1 MMPKAGD
8 EVDYT
13 VTFLEMPAPPGY
25 PRPHLP
31 TGPVSALIAAE
42 APPPWYFLALYTAV
56 GAAYEWTDQHARPE
70 AELKAFLEDP
80 AVTLY
85 TFMRAGWPHGFFIL
99 DAREAR
105 ACDLAYFGLVPE
117 AVGTG
122 LGRFLLQTAI
132 YGAWDRP
139 GVERVTV
146 NTNSLDHPRALP
158 LYQQSGFVPVRR
170 ETRRRV
176 LTRDRNDATSGRFR
190 SPGWTGTDWLFT
202 Y

>member
-1 MMPKAGD
+1 MMRKAGD

-13 VTFLEMPAPPGY
+13 VTFLEMAAPPSY

-31 TGPVSALIAAE
+31 PGPVSALIAAE
-42 APPPWYFLALYTAV
+42 APPPWYFLALYRAV
-56 GAAYEWTDQHARPE
+56 GDEYEWTDQQERPE
-70 AELKAFLEDP
+70 GELRTFLADP
-80 AVTLY
+80 TVTLY
-85 TFMRAGWPHGFFIL
+85 TFMRAGWPHGFYLL
-99 DAREAR
+99 DARQPGV
-105 ACDLAYFGLVPE
+105 CDLASFGLVPE

-122 LGRFLLQTAI
+122 LGRFLLQTAV

-158 LYQQSGFVPVRR
+158 LYQQAGFEPVRR

-176 LTRDRNDATSGRFR
+176 LTRDHNEIGA
-190 SPGWTGTDWLFT
+190 
-202 Y
+202 